1 MIYTYIYVWLLLLF
15 GSGTSAPAPSDLHT
29 ITFGPGEE
37 LRYKV
42 HYGFVNAATA
52 RMVIAENPHY
62 INGKSCFK
70 IDIYGESI
78 GMFDLFLRIRDNWGT
93 YLDTSLV
100 EPQRFYRHI
109 EEGKYRKHEIIDF
122 DHPRKKARVRVFN
135 NKEKR
140 WKPAEEFTVPGEV
153 QDLVSGYYFL
163 RTLNFNQLKAGDV
176 VRMNAFFDKEIYDF
190 KIRIVGREEVKTK
203 LGVIRSIV
211 LSPIMPENS
220 LFDGEN
226 SIRVWIS
233 DDLNKVPL
241 KIKAQMFVGA
251 VEVDIESFVKGKVK

>member
-1 MIYTYIYVWLLLLF
+1 MFYTYIYIWFLLLV
-15 GSGTSAPAPSDLHT
+15 APSPPEAPVDDNHH
-29 ITFGPGEE
+29 ITFGPGEVI
-37 LRYKV
+37 RYKV
-42 HYGFVNAATA
+42 HYGFVNAANA
-52 RMVIAENPHY
+52 KMVIADKIHNM
-62 INGKSCFK
+62 NGKSCFK

-109 EEGKYRKHEIIDF
+109 EEGKYRKHEIVDF
-122 DHPRKKARVRVFN
+122 NHPNNTASVRVFSN
-135 NKEKR
+135 GEQK
-140 WKPAEEFTVPGEV
+140 WKPAEKFPVPGNV
-153 QDLVSGYYFL
+153 QDLVSGYYYL
-163 RTLNFNQLKAGDV
+163 RTLDFSKLKAGDIIHL
-176 VRMNAFFDKEIYDF
+176 NAFFDKEIYDF

-233 DDLNKVPL
+233 DDVNKVPL

-251 VEVDIESFVKGKVK
+251 VEVDIETFEKGKVN